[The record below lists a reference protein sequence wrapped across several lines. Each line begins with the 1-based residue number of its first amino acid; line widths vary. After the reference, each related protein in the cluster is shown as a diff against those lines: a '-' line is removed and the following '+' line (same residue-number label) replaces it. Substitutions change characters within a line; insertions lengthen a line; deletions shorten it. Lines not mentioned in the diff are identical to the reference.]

1 MHRLPREAPLEPGL
15 DSWHNA
21 VMIRSMASKSRAK
34 ASLESSLEEA
44 KKFGASAGE
53 ARRIHRIVAENA
65 SVPVIRSFELK
76 FGPDSTNNRAVWVHL
91 IVDDDLKPSKDKISE
106 VHAIANRV
114 RSALLRENLNFW
126 PYVDVR
132 GR

>member
-1 MHRLPREAPLEPGL
+1 
-15 DSWHNA
+15 
-21 VMIRSMASKSRAK
+21 
-34 ASLESSLEEA
+34 
-44 KKFGASAGE
+44 
-53 ARRIHRIVAENA
+53 
-65 SVPVIRSFELK
+65 
-76 FGPDSTNNRAVWVHL
+76 VWVHL

-114 RSALLRENLNFW
+114 RSALLRDNLNFW